1 MADEFVEPKAEESTV
16 VPLKS
21 ECEVD
26 SSPTVE
32 PFNSQVNLVVKSE
45 GTEEV
50 DSVTDMKSV
59 FVSEVVMESKGEASL
74 GQICNVCLAITLDL
88 DNHSR

>member
-1 MADEFVEPKAEESTV
+1 
-16 VPLKS
+16 
-21 ECEVD
+21 
-26 SSPTVE
+26 
-32 PFNSQVNLVVKSE
+32 LVVKSE